1 MTETPSTLTHL
12 RKSNLQSSYLEAAL
26 FSGAEISEISR
37 LLDIPQEV
45 ILAYQEEYL
54 LVSKGNK
61 LEKLEY
67 IEEEMS
73 HKDSAIRR
81 RGSLKLWALS
91 SGLEFLKWRLGEAV
105 QISPITGMQNLFSI
119 CFYKA
124 KEAMYSSS
132 TSDEGKE
139 SQKWIKLST
148 DIARLIK
155 LWVSDSEAAR
165 KDIELALKEIIPEF
179 GSIDEFIDK
188 QDLG

>member
-1 MTETPSTLTHL
+1 MIETPSTLTLL

-45 ILAYQEEYL
+45 VLAYQEEYL
-54 LVSKGNK
+54 PVSKGNK
-61 LEKLEY
+61 LEKLEH

-155 LWVSDSEAAR
+155 LWVSDSEAAQ

-188 QDLG
+188 QELG

>member
-1 MTETPSTLTHL
+1 MTEIPSTLTHL

-26 FSGAEISEISR
+26 FSGAEINEISR
-37 LLDIPQEV
+37 LLGIPQEV

-54 LVSKGNK
+54 PVSEGNK

-73 HKDSAIRR
+73 HKDSSIRR

-105 QISPITGMQNLFSI
+105 QISPIAGMQNLFSI

-188 QDLG
+188 QELG